1 MIRILHID
9 TANQYCS
16 VALSEDGHLADIR
29 ETSEKN
35 AHSRVVTIYVDELLK
50 SSGVNPEHLDA
61 VAVSMGPGS
70 YTGLR
75 IGVSTAKGLCFALD
89 KPLIGVSTLQAMALA
104 GISSMKSNKAFHKN
118 MWFCPMI
125 DARRMEVYSAIYD
138 YEGNLMREIRPEVI
152 DENSFANELKEREI
166 VFSGDG
172 SKKCADIMAHQP
184 NAIFLADVVPSAKFM
199 IPLALEKFNAGNFE
213 DTAYFEPFYLKD
225 FIAGKPRVKGL
236 K

>member
-1 MIRILHID
+1 MTRILHID

-16 VALSEDGHLADIR
+16 VALSQDENLLGIR
-29 ETSEKN
+29 ETAEKN

-50 SSGVNPEHLDA
+50 SSGMKPKHLDA
-61 VAVSMGPGS
+61 VSVSMGPGS

-75 IGVSTAKGLCFALD
+75 IGVSTAKGLCYALN
-89 KPLIGVSTLQAMALA
+89 KPLIAVSTLQAMALA
-104 GISSMKSNKAFHKN
+104 SISKMRSKRTFHEN

-125 DARRMEVYSAIYD
+125 DARRMEIYSAVFNHKCGLVRD
-138 YEGNLMREIRPEVI
+138 VRPEVI
-152 DENSFANELKEREI
+152 DENSFANELEKREV

-172 SKKCADIMAHQP
+172 SKKCVDILAHQP
-184 NAIFLADVVPSAKFM
+184 NAIFQPDVIPSAKFM
-199 IPLALEKFNAGNFE
+199 ISLALDKFNARYFE

>member
-16 VALSEDGHLADIR
+16 VALSQDENLLDIR
-29 ETSEKN
+29 ETAEKN
-35 AHSRVVTIYVDELLK
+35 AHSRVVTMYVDELLK
-50 SSGVNPEHLDA
+50 SSQLEPEMLDA
-61 VAVSMGPGS
+61 ISVSMGPGS

-75 IGVSTAKGLCFALD
+75 IGVSTAKGLCYALN
-89 KPLIGVSTLQAMALA
+89 KPLIAVSTLQAMAIA
-104 GISSMKSNKAFHKN
+104 GISKMKSDRTLQKN
-118 MWFCPMI
+118 LWFCPMI
-125 DARRMEVYSAIYD
+125 DARRMEVYSAVYD
-138 YEGNLMREIRPEVI
+138 YKGKLMREIRPEVI
-152 DENSFANELKEREI
+152 DENAFADELEEREI

-172 SKKCADIMAHQP
+172 SKKCAGILAHQP

-199 IPLALEKFNAGNFE
+199 IPLALEKFNDENFE